1 MFAGAPDALLTTLE
15 TQRDYRRIAEA
26 HAHNERLLRLE
37 AEAKCAERIEE
48 LRGRITKAHA
58 RSRDILRE
66 SETRREDALNC
77 LGQMRHCLERETAWR
92 VEISEVLKIHSD
104 ASKRTIRTLEQDNA
118 KQSRTIRDI
127 GLTNRTLMDDKD
139 NLQDLVDDLREELR
153 LIKLQSAVAAGSSKH
168 FDFADRAKPA
178 ASATEASGSPTFG
191 GQAQPPA
198 PGIKGDGEVDTSSE
212 VKSIS
217 GDAPSTLRVDDAV
230 TLDAL
235 AAAVRLETGASTPK
249 LRLLSKRPA
258 SAYLGASSSS
268 SGPPPSKKV
277 KGAPASG
284 APRKGS

>member
-58 RSRDILRE
+58 QSRDILRE

-77 LGQMRHCLERETAWR
+77 LEEMRHCLERETAWR
-92 VEISEVLKIHSD
+92 VELSEVIKIIRD
-104 ASKRTIRTLEQDNA
+104 ASAKSIRTLEQDKD

-127 GLTNRTLMDDKD
+127 GLTNRTLMEDKG
-139 NLQDLVDDLREELR
+139 NLQALVDDLREELR
-153 LIKLQSAVAAGSSKH
+153 LIKLRSAVAAGSSKL
-168 FDFADRAKPA
+168 FDFGGRAKPA
-178 ASATEASGSPTFG
+178 ASATEAAGSPTFG

-249 LRLLSKRPA
+249 LRLLSKTPA
-258 SAYLGASSSS
+258 SAYLGAPSSS